1 MTEMALRSIKRLLV
15 GLVVA
20 AMVVALAALP
30 ALALTKVFVTD
41 VSPDGS
47 SANVVASS
55 NVTATF
61 NIRMA
66 KSTINNKTFY
76 LKQEGSSAVV
86 PAKVT
91 YSGTTKTA
99 TLNPNNDLA
108 HGETYTAYVKGGRT
122 GVKGTGGQK
131 LGGTNDAT
139 ATFLNAKVS
148 WTFTVA
154 EEPIVDPPIGDV
166 TITPDPLTFTSDA
179 LCFPESKF
187 LTVKN
192 EGLSDVTFAN
202 VSITGPDA
210 ARFSTG
216 SQQFLAN
223 NGPFTVLAGNFFRDE
238 VTFIPT
244 GGPPQPRT
252 YSATLTYKD
261 ATGATLG
268 DEESLTAKTGCLVF

>member
-1 MTEMALRSIKRLLV
+1 MTEMAQRSIQRSLV

-20 AMVVALAALP
+20 AMLVALAALP
-30 ALALTKVFVTD
+30 ALALSKVLVTD

-47 SANVVASS
+47 SANVAASS
-55 NVTATF
+55 NVSATF

-76 LKQEGSSAVV
+76 LKQEGSDAVV
-86 PAKVT
+86 PAQVK

-108 HGETYTAYVKGGRT
+108 HGATYTAYVKGGRT
-122 GVKGTGGQK
+122 GVKGTSGQK
-131 LGGTNDAT
+131 LGGTKDAT

-154 EEPIVDPPIGDV
+154 EGPPGGV
-166 TITPDPLTFTSDA
+166 TFTPGPLSFTSDA
-179 LCFPESKF
+179 LCFPESKL
-187 LTVKN
+187 LTVN
-192 EGLSDVTFAN
+192 NNGPGDVTFAD

-216 SQQFLAN
+216 SQTFLAN

-268 DEESLTAKTGCLVF
+268 NQVSLTATTSCLVV

>member
-55 NVTATF
+55 NVTANF

-154 EEPIVDPPIGDV
+154 AEPDV
-166 TITPDPLTFTSDA
+166 GVTVTPDPLSFTSDA
-179 LCFPESKF
+179 LCFPESKL

-192 EGLSDVTFAN
+192 NGPADVIFAD

-268 DEESLTAKTGCLVF
+268 NQVSLTATTSCLVV

>member
-148 WTFTVA
+148 WTFTTVA
-154 EEPIVDPPIGDV
+154 VDPGV
-166 TITPDPLTFTSDA
+166 TVTPDPLSFTSDA
-179 LCFPESKF
+179 LCFPESKL

-192 EGLSDVTFAN
+192 EGLGDVTFAN